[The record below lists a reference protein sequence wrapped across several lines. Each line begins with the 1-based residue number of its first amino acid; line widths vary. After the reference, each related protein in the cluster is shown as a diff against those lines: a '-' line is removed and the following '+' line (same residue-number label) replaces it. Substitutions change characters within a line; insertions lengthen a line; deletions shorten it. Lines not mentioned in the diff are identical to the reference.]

1 MITLTTAGSTTG
13 TKFITPSITLL
24 WEIVSKAFDIWLKM
38 IRISLEDFLGR
49 QSEQSE
55 SFKIDGLFFI

>member
-24 WEIVSKAFDIWLKM
+24 WEIVSKTLVSIV
-38 IRISLEDFLGR
+38 
-49 QSEQSE
+49 
-55 SFKIDGLFFI
+55 FKCVS